1 VRGGGLGDWFRFFQK
16 LKKERRKRDARFIG
30 GIYRLLTVVDVRKVH
45 EDGRDVAS
53 ASLC

>member
-1 VRGGGLGDWFRFFQK
+1 VVVWETGFGFSEK
-16 LKKERRKRDARFIG
+16 LKKERRKRDARFVG
-30 GIYRLLTVVDVRKVH
+30 GIYRLLTVIDVREVH